1 MKRIHMLNRIQPD
14 LILAT
19 LLRPDQIVIV
29 QNDVKLFF
37 KEQHNLPPGVL
48 NAILIKAIIGTGE
61 KLFNLVY
68 LRMVTETFKAEGIT
82 ATSLAVN
89 KLEKDFSQAK
99 QRKRK
104 SSQVETQKVSEP
116 SFMTDEFMAKLVKMD

>member
-37 KEQHNLPPGVL
+37 QEQHNLPPGVL

-82 ATSLAVN
+82 TASLAVN

-104 SSQVETQKVSEP
+104 SSKVETQKVSEP
-116 SFMTDEFMAKLVKMD
+116 SFMTDEFMAKLVKME